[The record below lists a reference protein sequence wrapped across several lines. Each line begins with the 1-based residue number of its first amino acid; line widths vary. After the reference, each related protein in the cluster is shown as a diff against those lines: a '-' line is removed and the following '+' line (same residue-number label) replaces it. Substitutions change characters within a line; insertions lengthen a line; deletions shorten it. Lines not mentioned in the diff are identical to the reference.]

1 MEGATIRCAAVRDN
15 LLTLS
20 RGADILRPLFN
31 DLSSTPGP
39 PSAILMSTASGIR
52 VQTWAARSRGWI
64 GIFLLAPFCVAV
76 LFSKP
81 LTVEG
86 SWLDCMFDQIAWLT
100 FLIGGAIRWWSTLY
114 IGGRKT
120 SDLISEGPYSLC
132 RNPLYLGTFL
142 MVVSVA
148 IFMQSLTFSAGLILA
163 SWIYLSTTIPVE
175 ERRLRD
181 RFGSK
186 FDKYCEEVPRLFP
199 RFSGFKSAATIEVRI
214 NGLMSEG
221 IRTARWI
228 WLPLICSVVVQL
240 RSEANWPHFFKLP

>member
-1 MEGATIRCAAVRDN
+1 M
-15 LLTLS
+15 
-20 RGADILRPLFN
+20 
-31 DLSSTPGP
+31 
-39 PSAILMSTASGIR
+39 
-52 VQTWAARSRGWI
+52 
-64 GIFLLAPFCVAV
+64 
-76 LFSKP
+76 
-81 LTVEG
+81 
-86 SWLDCMFDQIAWLT
+86 

-120 SDLISEGPYSLC
+120 ADLISEGPYSLC

-175 ERRLRD
+175 ERRLRE

-186 FDKYCEEVPRLFP
+186 FDTYCEEVPRLFP
-199 RFSGFKSAATIEVRI
+199 RFSGFQECLRPLKCGL

-240 RSEANWPHFFKLP
+240 RSEPNWPHLFKLP